1 MKGVFIHKTLCC
13 IIAILLLSSGATNTL
28 QAQADRNCNTHLNI
42 DYLKSYWH
50 AGIYAVKQPTNY
62 QWDDWLLAGS
72 LAGTAAVVYTQDRLL
87 FDGLQSDGRFQFAG
101 PQQILAEGF
110 GSGLT
115 AFPLL
120 IGMYAYGSATDNMRP
135 RHAALA
141 GMQSFLLSAGL
152 AFALKELTHRPR
164 PHQQPAADPTS
175 WFGPFEGSGFT
186 SFPSGHSMRSF
197 ALATVLAGIYQDKP
211 WLGAGFY
218 ALAGLTA
225 WSRLNSGGHW
235 PSDVVVGAILGYGIG
250 RAVLHFNRSKS
261 SPCMKIAA
269 GPYGI
274 GFHVAIN

>member
-1 MKGVFIHKTLCC
+1 MKSPFAHIARYCFL
-13 IIAILLLSSGATNTL
+13 AILLLFSVTAITL
-28 QAQADRNCNTHLNI
+28 KAQINKSCNTHLNI
-42 DYLKSYWH
+42 DYIKSYWQ
-50 AGIYAVKQPTNY
+50 AGVYTLKQPASY
-62 QWDDWLLAGS
+62 QLDDWLLAGT
-72 LAGTAAVVYTQDRLL
+72 LTGMAAVIYTQDRLL
-87 FDGLQSDGRFQFAG
+87 FDGLHATGQHPFVG
-101 PQQILAEGF
+101 QQKMFAEGF

-115 AFPLL
+115 AFPML
-120 IGMYAYGSATDNMRP
+120 IGMYAYGSATDNLRP

-164 PHQQPAADPTS
+164 PHQQPVADPKS

-197 ALATVLAGIYQDKP
+197 ALATVLAGIYHDKP

-225 WSRLNSGGHW
+225 FSRLNSGEHW
-235 PSDVVVGAILGYGIG
+235 PSDVVVGALLGYGIG

-261 SPCMKIAA
+261 RPCMKIAA
-269 GPYGI
+269 GPHGI
-274 GFHVAIN
+274 GFNVAIK

>member
-1 MKGVFIHKTLCC
+1 MKSVFFHKTLFLL
-13 IIAILLLSSGATNTL
+13 IAIVFLSLAASTKL
-28 QAQADRNCNTHLNI
+28 QAQISEKCNIHLNI
-42 DYLKSYWH
+42 VYVKSYWH
-50 AGIYAVKQPTNY
+50 AGIYTVKKPASY
-62 QWDDWLLAGS
+62 QWDDWLLAGT
-72 LAGTAAVVYTQDRLL
+72 LAGTAIVIYTQDRLL
-87 FDGLQSDGRFQFAG
+87 FDGLQSNGRFQFAG
-101 PQQILAEGF
+101 PQQMLAEGF

-120 IGMYAYGSATDNMRP
+120 IGMYAYGSASDNLRP

-164 PHQQPAADPTS
+164 PNQQLAADPTS

-218 ALAGLTA
+218 ALAGLTS
-225 WSRLNSGGHW
+225 WSRFNSGGHW
-235 PSDVVVGAILGYGIG
+235 PSDVVVGALLGYGIG

-261 SPCMKIAA
+261 RPCMKIAA

-274 GFHVAIN
+274 GFNVAIK